1 MEGVAYGL
9 TLWTRTLLHRPD
21 TRARPKY
28 VVEQPTKPYSLTPFL
43 PTRHHPKQNE
53 GEGGVEIVYAPES
66 IPRKHNIQS
75 TTSYFLSPFGL
86 QRGRRAAPTW
96 SEPRSSALA
105 GTRARSYAGRPRR
118 AFSGRSG
125 RITSRWRPT
134 NAPHF
139 TERCGPMQHKRK
151 QCFGAAWGAAFPSDN
166 RAGRTCVD
174 RMVAAGKSWI
184 LRSFERNFERLGRGP

>member
-1 MEGVAYGL
+1 MAVQDSWKEWHTGSLSGPGCFS
-9 TLWTRTLLHRPD
+9 TGRS

-43 PTRHHPKQNE
+43 PTRHHPEQNE

-66 IPRKHNIQS
+66 TPRKQNIQS

-96 SEPRSSALA
+96 SEPLSSALA
-105 GTRARSYAGRPRR
+105 GTKARPHAGRPRR
-118 AFSGRSG
+118 AFCGRSG

-151 QCFGAAWGAAFPSDN
+151 QCFGAAWGAASPSDQN
-166 RAGRTCVD
+166 VARENPPTELHVRA
-174 RMVAAGKSWI
+174 WI
-184 LRSFERNFERLGRGP
+184 V